1 MAVVHIPDLNKAIST
16 ADEAKAYLAS
26 IGIGF
31 ECWDTSH
38 VSSETPAE
46 QILESYAEQINILKA
61 QGGYVTAD
69 VIDVYPTTPNL
80 EGMLNKF
87 NKEHT
92 HTEDEVR
99 FFLEG
104 SGLFFVRPSNG
115 SPVVRIE
122 VGKGDLLR
130 VPAGTTHWFDA
141 CETRRFRAIRL
152 FQDPSG
158 WTPYYTESGVDKNY
172 MPVCFGLN
180 FIPSALQSL

>member
-1 MAVVHIPDLNKAIST
+1 MAVVHIPDLNKAIT
-16 ADEAKAYLAS
+16 DFAEAREYLAS
-26 IGIGF
+26 INIGY
-31 ECWDTSH
+31 ECWDTTR
-38 VSSETPAE
+38 VSSETPAG
-46 QILESYAEQINILKA
+46 QILESYASEINVLKE

-69 VIDVYPTTPNL
+69 VIDVFPTTPNL
-80 EGMLNKF
+80 DVLLNKF

-104 SGLFFVRPSNG
+104 TGLFFVRPEHG
-115 SPVVRIE
+115 HVTRIE
-122 VGKGDLLR
+122 VHKGDLLR

-141 CETRRFRAIRL
+141 CENRRFRAIRL
-152 FQDPSG
+152 FQDPTG

-180 FIPSALQSL
+180 FIPSALQGL